1 MDWPSGLDL
10 SMHART
16 MIQGGHMR
24 AMAAVGACLLLAS
37 SVTGTGLVNSV
48 GLRAPLCADLGRGSA
63 LQRVVVAKA
72 DEGSSSGGSVEKS
85 VFIKATP
92 EECFRV
98 ATAYEDYPKWAKA
111 TAGVSV
117 LSRTGELGKQVEMRM
132 GMFGIEVKSTFE
144 YSYSRPTQ
152 MEWKSVA
159 GNIKVRSSA
168 RQRAMPRAVVR
179 RFVRA
184 RSVALTAAA
193 SQRGLRAA
201 GASRALYVL
210 AGGRGDQGGLQAQ
223 GGARIPAPRNDQT
236 GHNPGDLLDRSSPS
250 GLRLWP
256 SGLYACTTAD
266 TPCAAGTDVRD

>member
-1 MDWPSGLDL
+1 
-10 SMHART
+10 MHART
-16 MIQGGHMR
+16 MIQGGQMR

-37 SVTGTGLVNSV
+37 SVTGTGLGNGV
-48 GLRAPLCADLGRGSA
+48 GLRVPLGADIGRGSA
-63 LQRVVVAKA
+63 LQRLVVAKA

-85 VFIKATP
+85 VFIRATP

-168 RQRAMPRAVVR
+168 RQHAMPRAVFR

-184 RSVALTAAA
+184 RSVALK
-193 SQRGLRAA
+193 
-201 GASRALYVL
+201 
-210 AGGRGDQGGLQAQ
+210 
-223 GGARIPAPRNDQT
+223 
-236 GHNPGDLLDRSSPS
+236 
-250 GLRLWP
+250 
-256 SGLYACTTAD
+256 TTAS
-266 TPCAAGTDVRD
+266 